1 MTKHLFQKTYGLI
14 HSLPLGSQFLSDL
27 DTVYF
32 SCLFCQNQGDLDTE
46 IYVIFIQFMY
56 HYDASVSKQTSLKS
70 RHLTESIC
78 EQKTL
83 NIFGVTD
90 KNKLLFTSN
99 IYNKTTTI
107 ICLLYTVTAVNFC
120 IV

>member
-1 MTKHLFQKTYGLI
+1 MNKK
-14 HSLPLGSQFLSDL
+14 P
-27 DTVYF
+27 
-32 SCLFCQNQGDLDTE
+32 
-46 IYVIFIQFMY
+46 
-56 HYDASVSKQTSLKS
+56 
-70 RHLTESIC
+70 
-78 EQKTL
+78 L
-83 NIFGVTD
+83 NIFEVTD